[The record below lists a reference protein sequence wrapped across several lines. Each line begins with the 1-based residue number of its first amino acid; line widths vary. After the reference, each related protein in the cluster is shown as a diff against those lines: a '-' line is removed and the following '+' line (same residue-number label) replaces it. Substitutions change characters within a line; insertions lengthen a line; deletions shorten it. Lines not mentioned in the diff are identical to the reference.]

1 MPRLPFLLAIV
12 HGGSTLPRELAP
24 RLAVSPGAVFYDSS
38 PWTREVFSMGEQVQ
52 GRQEVDISRLVVDLD
67 VDPRNKNGV
76 KPIDGGIIK
85 TLTRYNKP
93 VWLEGQEPNEEERSR
108 LIDRY
113 HHNWHEILSRISSR
127 GGVRMG
133 IDCHSMAPI
142 GAPLDADAGCLR
154 PMFCVGNLG
163 DENGQGEK
171 ISCDPA
177 FVQAF
182 ADCLRQE
189 FQDVELPEGVELVS
203 VNKPLSGGYLLY
215 HHGVELGNTPWIL
228 FAFNRR
234 LLVPDESP
242 DAVNSDDVPDVPREA
257 IAKLRVRIFTAMLAF
272 ARRMP
277 AIMDEL
283 ERRGRKR

>member
-12 HGGSTLPRELAP
+12 HGGTTLPRELTP
-24 RLAVSPGAVFYDSS
+24 RLAVSPGAVFYDSN

-52 GRQEVDISRLVVDLD
+52 GRQEVDIARVVVDLD
-67 VDPRNKNGV
+67 VDPKMKKASNCA
-76 KPIDGGIIK
+76 DGGIIK
-85 TLTRYNKP
+85 KVTRYNKP

-113 HHNWHEILSRISSR
+113 HHNWHGILERVASR

-142 GAPLDADAGCLR
+142 GAPLDDDAGCVR

-163 DENGQGEK
+163 DENGEGEQV
-171 ISCDPA
+171 SCDPA
-177 FVQAF
+177 YVRAFVECIEQEF
-182 ADCLRQE
+182 ADL
-189 FQDVELPEGVELVS
+189 ELPEGCKLVT
-203 VNKPLSGGYLLY
+203 VNNPLPGGYLLY
-215 HHGVELGNTPWIL
+215 HHGIERGNTPWLL

-234 LLVPDESP
+234 LLVPDEAP
-242 DAVNSDDVPDVPREA
+242 EAVDSDDVPDVPREA

-277 AIMDEL
+277 DIMDDI
-283 ERRGRKR
+283 ERRSR